1 MKTETG
7 MDLQK
12 GIGRVFE
19 QGFRA
24 TYGSLPGYERVRNL
38 LIEGKIDEG
47 LQAIHKLAQGQ
58 TASVQ
63 GLQKA
68 VESVFPGQKVEG
80 VEEALRRGDYL
91 SAVRAIGEA
100 KVRYDEIQRSA
111 FNDSTLLV
119 AQRLCGS
126 TLRYT
131 TSRGQERSA
140 VLSRVAAWQSVGG
153 KDQTLPEATPGTVGV
168 WESKRYGR
176 KVEVG
181 VISAHSDRH
190 PGIVAIWGVYP
201 LSKEGTLEAEVT
213 GKTEI
218 AREYGFTDSRVSG
231 RNLSLE
237 KLPLEIAD
245 TLPLKAVHTFGGEDF
260 APVQEKKVNHKGFI
274 TSYKLERV

>member
-7 MDLQK
+7 VDLQK

-24 TYGSLPGYERVRNL
+24 TYGSLPGYDRVRNL

-47 LQAIHKLAQGQ
+47 LRAIYKLAEGN

-68 VESVFPGQKVEG
+68 VEGAFPGQKAEG
-80 VEEALRRGDYL
+80 VEEALRKGDYL
-91 SAVRAIGEA
+91 TAVRLIGDA
-100 KVRYDEIQRSA
+100 KVQYDEIQRSA
-111 FNDSTLLV
+111 FNDATAIV
-119 AQRLCGS
+119 AERLCGS

-131 TSRGQERSA
+131 NPRGQERLA

-153 KDQTLPEATPGTVGV
+153 KDQTIPEAAPGTVGV
-168 WESKRYGR
+168 WESNRYGR

-181 VISAHSDRH
+181 IISAHSDRH

-245 TLPLKAVHTFGGEDF
+245 TLPLKALRTIGGEDF
-260 APVQEKKVNHKGFI
+260 VPVQEKKVNHKGFI
-274 TSYKLERV
+274 TSYRLERM